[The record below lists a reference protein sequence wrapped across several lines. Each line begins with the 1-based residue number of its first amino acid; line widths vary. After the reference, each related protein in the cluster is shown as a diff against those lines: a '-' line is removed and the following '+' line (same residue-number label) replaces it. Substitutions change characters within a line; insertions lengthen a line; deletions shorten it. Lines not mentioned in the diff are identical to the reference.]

1 MYIPDNMHFTLKG
14 AKILARII
22 ATELKDS
29 DKLKK

>member
-1 MYIPDNMHFTLKG
+1 MYIPDNMHFTPKG

-29 DKLKK
+29 DKSKN